1 MDNIQLATTLVAPT
15 GTGKL
20 FKPFSS
26 DANSAV
32 YKEDSPSGRAAII
45 SFTRTL
51 PKPNGTSAGVERMH
65 VKLTEYLTVD
75 DIEHTIITELVSA
88 VPVPVTSAQRAAQ
101 ATRIALLAGMS
112 VYADTIKEQK
122 IPV

>member
-26 DANSAV
+26 DGNSAV
-32 YKEDSPSGRAAII
+32 YKEDSPSGRAAIV
-45 SFTRTL
+45 SFKRVM
-51 PKPNGTSAGVERMH
+51 PKPNGTSQGVERVE
-65 VKLTEYLTVD
+65 VKLTEYLTVG
-75 DIEHTIITELVSA
+75 DIEHIIVTSLVSS
-88 VPVPVTSAQRAAQ
+88 VPVPVTAAQRSAQ
-101 ATRIALLAGMS
+101 ATRIALLAGMA